1 MHLHQENT
9 WVTADEDLAVKTP
22 VIVRTTERTSV
33 SPPTVIALRVVGRT
47 VIGTITDGTIE
58 IGVIVEVLCQLEVV
72 VVDIL
77 PNTGDVEVTPEAL
90 REAAV
95 QDEADMMTYLRLAPL
110 PLMELIIDGEVEK
123 IIWRSPDSILHL
135 RYASACVCVG
145 PKIQEMKS
153 VVTDSFTQLVSSSMP
168 SFTRHQNKLAFNSTK
183 TTMSSLL
190 RVD

>member
-1 MHLHQENT
+1 MHLHQENI

-22 VIVRTTERTSV
+22 VIVRTSERTSV

-90 REAAV
+90 REVAV

-135 RYASACVCVG
+135 RYTSACVCVG
-145 PKIQEMKS
+145 PKISRDEECR
-153 VVTDSFTQLVSSSMP
+153 DGLVHATG
-168 SFTRHQNKLAFNSTK
+168 FLKYAFFYK
-183 TTMSSLL
+183 TSKQACIQ
-190 RVD
+190 